1 MAAEVRVGPVAR
13 LARRDPGNG
22 VRCELA
28 SAGEEAMT
36 ERAFGERM
44 GARGFEKKPRADA
57 NCYLGVGVRND
68 GS

>member
-1 MAAEVRVGPVAR
+1 
-13 LARRDPGNG
+13 
-22 VRCELA
+22 
-28 SAGEEAMT
+28 MT